1 MVMDIW
7 KSFTPPLPKQASNK
21 HAADEARKI
30 TNNSLPRLE
39 NQNKNQS
46 DLIQYPVIG
55 LQIFYI

>member
-1 MVMDIW
+1 MVMDKW
-7 KSFTPPLPKQASNK
+7 KSFTSPPPKQASNK

-30 TNNSLPRLE
+30 TNNPFPRLE